1 MPDREPPFERTQGDR
16 TARFGDVLAVR
27 EFQLLW
33 LAVAQSS
40 IGDQLAKVA
49 LSILVFDRTGSPLL
63 TAATYGV
70 TYVPYLIAGPL
81 LAPLGDRYRRREVII
96 VADLVR
102 AVLMGAMV
110 IPGLP
115 LWLLFALVFAAGL
128 AKPPFDAS
136 RSAMLPDILPGDLF
150 VTGSA
155 VTQTTSQLTQVIG
168 FAVGGVIVGTIGAH
182 EALLLNAVSFAL
194 SALLFRIGIKN
205 RPATRGR
212 EQRMA
217 KVITTGTKVVFG
229 DPRLR
234 ALIGLGMLAGFYV
247 VPEGLAVP
255 YVQHQLQLDPFH
267 SGILLASGPLG
278 MALGSLALSR
288 FFRPSLRTR
297 VMGPLSVAGLLC
309 LIPFWFVPGFRL
321 ACLLVFVS
329 GLALGYSIAANQAF
343 IQIVSNHSRGQAL
356 GLAQTLLS
364 LVQGA
369 AIVLG
374 GAVATAMGS
383 AVTISLSGV
392 LGAVVAFLL
401 WLGWTQASRA
411 HDEGRHAT

>member
-1 MPDREPPFERTQGDR
+1 MPDSEPPLERSPGDR
-16 TARFGDVLAVR
+16 TTRFGDVLAIR

-33 LAVAQSS
+33 VAVAQSA

-63 TAATYGV
+63 TAATYGA
-70 TYVPYLIAGPL
+70 TYVPYLVAGPL

-96 VADLVR
+96 VSDLVR
-102 AVLMGAMV
+102 AVLMGVMV

-115 LWLLFALVFAAGL
+115 LWTLFVLVFAAGL
-128 AKPPFDAS
+128 AKPPFDAA

-150 VTGSA
+150 VMGTA

-168 FAVGGVIVGTIGAH
+168 FAVGGIIVGTIGAH
-182 EALLLNAVSFAL
+182 EALLLNALTFAL

-212 EQRMA
+212 GQGMA
-217 KVITTGTKVVFG
+217 RVITTGTKVVFG

-234 ALIGLGMLAGFYV
+234 ALIGMGMLAGFYV

-255 YVQHQLQLDPFH
+255 YVQNQLSLDPFH

-278 MALGSLALSR
+278 MALGSLMLSR
-288 FFRPSLRTR
+288 FVRPIRRTR
-297 VMGPLSVAGLLC
+297 VMGPLSVVGLLC
-309 LIPFWFVPGFRL
+309 LIPFWFVPSFRV
-321 ACLLVFVS
+321 ACVLVFVS

-343 IQIVSNHSRGQAL
+343 VSIVSNRSRGQAL
-356 GLAQTLLS
+356 GLAQALLS
-364 LVQGA
+364 LAQGA
-369 AIVLG
+369 AIVLA
-374 GAVATAMGS
+374 GAVATAMSS
-383 AVTISLSGV
+383 AVTISISGT
-392 LGAVVAFLL
+392 LGAIVAFLL
-401 WLGWTQASRA
+401 WLGWAQATRSY
-411 HDEGRHAT
+411 EGDRDD